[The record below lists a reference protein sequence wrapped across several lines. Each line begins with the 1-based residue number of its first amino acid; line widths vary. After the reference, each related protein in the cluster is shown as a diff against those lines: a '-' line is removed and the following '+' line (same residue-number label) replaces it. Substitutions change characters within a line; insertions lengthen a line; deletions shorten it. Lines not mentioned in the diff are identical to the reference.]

1 MTLSLDQNSN
11 EDSKNEPARSM
22 REKGGFYHNG
32 RFVTMRDVIENYDSF
47 LNPSLTSQQ
56 KIDLVAY
63 LKSL

>member
-1 MTLSLDQNSN
+1 MSVDQNSD

-22 REKGGFYHNG
+22 GEKGGFYHNG

-47 LNPSLTSQQ
+47 LNPSLTAQQ

>member
-1 MTLSLDQNSN
+1 VSIDQDSN
-11 EDSKNEPARSM
+11 EDSKNESARTM
-22 REKGGFYHNG
+22 GEKGGFYHNG

>member
-1 MTLSLDQNSN
+1 VSIDQNSN
-11 EDSKNEPARSM
+11 EDSKNESARTKG
-22 REKGGFYHNG
+22 EKGGFYHNG

-47 LNPSLTSQQ
+47 LNPSLTSEQ